1 MFHYTVSTNKG
12 LEEAVESLEAS
23 LKEEQFGVLWN
34 FDLKEKL
41 NEKGL
46 EFEQDFRILEVCNPK
61 EAQRVL
67 NENTLA
73 GYFLPCKMVV
83 YVEEGTTKI
92 GMPKPSSLTAM
103 VEDENIQAMASD
115 IEERLIACMDKSVQ

>member
-1 MFHYTVSTNKG
+1 MFHYTVETDKG
-12 LEEAVESLEAS
+12 LEEAVQSLEAS

-34 FDLKEKL
+34 FDLKGKL

-46 EFEQDFRILEVCNPK
+46 DFDQDFRILEVCNPK

-67 NENTLA
+67 SQNILA

-83 YVEEGTTKI
+83 YDDKGTTKI
-92 GMPKPSSLTAM
+92 GMPKPSALIEM
-103 VEDENIQAMASD
+103 VEDEDIHAIAED
-115 IEERLIACMDKSVQ
+115 IEKRLMECMDKSV